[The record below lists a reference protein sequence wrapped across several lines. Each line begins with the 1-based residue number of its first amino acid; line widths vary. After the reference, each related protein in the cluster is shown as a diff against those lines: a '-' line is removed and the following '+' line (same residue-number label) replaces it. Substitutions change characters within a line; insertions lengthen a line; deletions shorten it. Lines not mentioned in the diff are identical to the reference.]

1 MGALQVEREGATGG
15 GATDGFTG
23 GVPRGQSSV
32 RQRGR
37 QVATSGPRRGAAAV
51 LACPE
56 GYVGGC
62 PMGALQVEREGATG
76 GGATDGHWPTERRG
90 KPHSC

>member
-1 MGALQVEREGATGG
+1 MGALQVEREGAPGG
-15 GATDGFTG
+15 GAT
-23 GVPRGQSSV
+23 P
-32 RQRGR
+32 
-37 QVATSGPRRGAAAV
+37 GPRRGAPAV